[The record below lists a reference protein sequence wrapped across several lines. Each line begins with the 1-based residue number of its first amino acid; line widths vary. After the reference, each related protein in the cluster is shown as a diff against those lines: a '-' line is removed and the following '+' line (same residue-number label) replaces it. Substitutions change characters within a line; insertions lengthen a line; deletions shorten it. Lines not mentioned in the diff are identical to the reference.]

1 VRICVVGT
9 GYVGLVTG
17 ACLADSGN
25 TVVCVDRDKRK
36 IEMLRGGEVP
46 IYEPG
51 LKEMIEV
58 NAAEGRLTFE
68 EELGSAIAASLTVFI
83 CVGTPAGGDGK
94 ADLSQIMGV
103 GEEIAGNMSTYK
115 LVVMKSTVPVGTTAK
130 VAELIRGRTEVD
142 FDIASNPEFLKE
154 GNALADFTKPDRVIV
169 GVEHGRAGEIL
180 RDLYAPFLRT
190 EKPFLVMDV
199 ASAEMTKYAANCVLA
214 TKISLINEIANIC
227 ERVGANIDEVR
238 RGIGHDTRIGFQ
250 LLFPGL
256 GYGGSC
262 FPKDVCAMIERARES
277 GYDARLLKATHEV
290 NAGQRRNFFAK
301 IKDHFAGSLE
311 GRLIAMWGIS
321 FKPGTDDIR
330 EAPAV
335 DLAKWMLADGA
346 RIRLHDRVA
355 AERAREAFGDRIE
368 IAERPEEAV
377 QGAEALVVSTD
388 WNEYRHPDFEEIFRL
403 MSGKAV
409 FDGRNLYDAKR
420 LRAMGAAYY
429 GVGRP

>member
-1 VRICVVGT
+1 MIGT

-25 TVVCVDRDKRK
+25 TVVCVDKDAGK
-36 IEMLRGGEVP
+36 IEMLRRGEVP

-51 LKEMIEV
+51 LKEMIAV
-58 NAAEGRLTFE
+58 NASEGRLTFE
-68 EELGSAIAASLTVFI
+68 QELGPAISRSLAVFI
-83 CVGTPAGGDGK
+83 CVGTPAGADGK
-94 ADLSQIMGV
+94 ADLSQIMSV
-103 GEEIAGNMSTYK
+103 GEEIAANMSTYK
-115 LVVMKSTVPVGTTAK
+115 LVVMKSTVPVGTTAR
-130 VAELIRGRTEVD
+130 VAELIRERTEVD

-169 GVEHGRAGEIL
+169 GVEHDRAGEL
-180 RDLYAPFLRT
+180 MRDLYAPFLRT

-227 ERVGANIDEVR
+227 ERVGANIDAVR

-250 LLFPGL
+250 FLFPRL

-262 FPKDVCAMIERARES
+262 FPKDVCAMIERAREA
-277 GYDARLLKATHEV
+277 GYDAKLLKATHEV
-290 NAGQRRNFFAK
+290 NAGQREGFFAK
-301 IKDHFAGSLE
+301 IKEHFGGALE

-335 DLAKWMLADGA
+335 DLAKWMLAEGA

-355 AERAREAFGDRIE
+355 AERAREAFGEAIE
-368 IAERPEEAV
+368 IAERPEDAV
-377 QGAEALVVSTD
+377 RGAEALVVSTD
-388 WNEYRHPDFEEIFRL
+388 WNEYRHPDFREILEL
-403 MSGKAV
+403 MAEKAI
-409 FDGRNLYDAKR
+409 FDGRNLYDAKQ
-420 LRAMGAAYY
+420 LRGMGVAYY